1 MLWNR
6 NFTSLAAAN
15 VFFHAAVYMQFPVLH
30 RWMTDV
36 WGYTGVEAA
45 CMAVVFGLS
54 LFVPGVFNSYLV
66 DTFSRKRVC
75 VWSMIVLGLATVAYT
90 GVSSSWQILVL
101 RILQGGAFGIA
112 LMSTGS
118 TLAID
123 VASSHQRDRA
133 NRAFTWSGIVGML
146 VGILI
151 GLTSV
156 PHRGFEFLFSY
167 SAALLVP
174 AIALIGSVKVCFRAP
189 LDLPLCSFDRFLLFR
204 AIPPGVNMMAV
215 PLVIGMIFVSV
226 SDIYF
231 YLCMGLGFLLY
242 LLVREIVKRSVDG
255 RIQVGIGQVLLIAG
269 LAVLHSRVGVYPFWV
284 SGALIGLGTGFSIGQ
299 FLQLMISLPLHCERG
314 TGYHTYRLSWELALA
329 CGILLGVYLQ
339 AQGGDL
345 FLTESLITVAG
356 LFMADDKKIIFS
368 MVGVSKSFQNN
379 KQVLKDI
386 YLSFFYGA
394 KIGIIGLN
402 GAGKSTLLKIIAGL
416 DKSYQGEVVFSPG
429 YSVGYLAQEPYL
441 DDTKTVKE
449 VVMEGVQ
456 ATVDALAE
464 YEEINQ
470 KFGLPEYYEDPE
482 KMDAL
487 FARQAEL
494 QDIIDATDAW
504 NLDSKLE
511 RAMDAL
517 RCPPEDQPVKH
528 LSGGERRRVAL
539 CRLLLQKP
547 DILLLDEPTNHLD
560 AESIDWLEQHLQQYE
575 GTVIAVTHDRYFLD
589 HVAGWILEL
598 DRGEGI
604 PWKGNYSSWLEQKTK
619 RMEMEEKVAS
629 KRRKT
634 LERELEW
641 VRMAPEK
648 EEKLEIFIPNGP
660 RLGNKVIE
668 AKHVAKA
675 YGDKL
680 LFDDLNFMLPPNGIV
695 GVIGPNGAGK
705 TTLFRLIMGIEQPDK
720 GDFEVGETVK
730 IAYVDQQHKDID
742 PNKTVYQVVS
752 GGNELLRMGNRDV
765 NARAYLSRFNFSGS
779 DQEKLCGKLSGGERN
794 RLHLAMALKEEGN
807 VLLLDEPTNDID
819 VNTLRAL
826 EEGLEDFAGCA
837 VVISHDRWFL
847 DRICTHILAFE
858 GNSEVFFFEGSYTEY
873 EENKMKRMGNV
884 EPKRVRYRKLM
895 ED

>member
-1 MLWNR
+1 
-6 NFTSLAAAN
+6 
-15 VFFHAAVYMQFPVLH
+15 
-30 RWMTDV
+30 
-36 WGYTGVEAA
+36 
-45 CMAVVFGLS
+45 
-54 LFVPGVFNSYLV
+54 
-66 DTFSRKRVC
+66 
-75 VWSMIVLGLATVAYT
+75 
-90 GVSSSWQILVL
+90 
-101 RILQGGAFGIA
+101 
-112 LMSTGS
+112 
-118 TLAID
+118 
-123 VASSHQRDRA
+123 
-133 NRAFTWSGIVGML
+133 
-146 VGILI
+146 
-151 GLTSV
+151 
-156 PHRGFEFLFSY
+156 
-167 SAALLVP
+167 
-174 AIALIGSVKVCFRAP
+174 
-189 LDLPLCSFDRFLLFR
+189 
-204 AIPPGVNMMAV
+204 
-215 PLVIGMIFVSV
+215 
-226 SDIYF
+226 
-231 YLCMGLGFLLY
+231 
-242 LLVREIVKRSVDG
+242 
-255 RIQVGIGQVLLIAG
+255 
-269 LAVLHSRVGVYPFWV
+269 
-284 SGALIGLGTGFSIGQ
+284 
-299 FLQLMISLPLHCERG
+299 
-314 TGYHTYRLSWELALA
+314 
-329 CGILLGVYLQ
+329 
-339 AQGGDL
+339 
-345 FLTESLITVAG
+345 
-356 LFMADDKKIIFS
+356 MADDKKIIFS

-402 GAGKSTLLKIIAGL
+402 GSGKSTLMKIIAGL
-416 DKSYQGEVVFSPG
+416 EKNYQGEVVFSPG
-429 YSVGYLAQEPYL
+429 YSVGYLAQEPHL

-456 ATVDALAE
+456 NVVDTLAE

-470 KFGLPEYYEDPE
+470 KFGLPEYYEDPD

-517 RCPPEDQPVKH
+517 RCPPEDQPVKN

-634 LERELEW
+634 LERELDW
-641 VRMAPEK
+641 VRMAPKARQAKGKARLNSYDKLLNEDVKEK

-668 AKHVAKA
+668 AKGVAKA

-680 LFDDLNFMLPPNGIV
+680 LFDNLNFMLPPNGIV

-705 TTLFRLIMGIEQPDK
+705 TTLFRLIMGLETVDK
-720 GDFEVGETVK
+720 GTFEVGETVK
-730 IAYVDQQHKDID
+730 LAYVDQQHKDID
-742 PNKTVYQVVS
+742 PAKSVYQVIS
-752 GGNELLRMGNRDV
+752 GGNELIRLGNRDI
-765 NARAYLSRFNFSGS
+765 NARAYLSRFNFSGA
-779 DQEKLCGKLSGGERN
+779 DQEKLCGMLSGGERN

-826 EEGLEDFAGCA
+826 EEGLDDFAGCA

-858 GNSEVFFFEGSYTEY
+858 GNSEVFFFEGSYSEY
-873 EENKMKRMGNV
+873 EENKMKRLGNE